1 MDFFYSTEL
10 AIPIFQI
17 VALLILSTLAL
28 LFGRAKLAL
37 LINYLFTMYLGYLV
51 NRDNLLGSGLEGFN
65 SYAAVYF
72 GIGLIVVILAVI
84 GFLYSE

>member
-1 MDFFYSTEL
+1 MEFFYSTEL

-17 VALLILSTLAL
+17 ALLLILSTMAL

-37 LINYLFTMYLGYLV
+37 LINYLFTMYWGYLF
-51 NRDNLLGSGLEGFN
+51 NRENLLSSGLEGFN
-65 SYAAVYF
+65 SYAAIYF